1 MKPDSILARVLFA
14 AFVLSAIS
22 VMADEN
28 PFADII
34 RKTEPLA
41 PAEEKK
47 QFHLPPGFEIQL
59 VAAEPEIAKPM
70 NMAFDSNGRLWITQ
84 SREYPFPAPTGKGR
98 DAIQV
103 LENFNA
109 NGRAEK
115 ISTFVTGLNIPIGL
129 YPYRNGVIAFSIP
142 NISYY
147 EDTNGDG
154 RADKTNF
161 LFGPVGFDRDTHCM
175 TSAFR
180 RGYDGWLYAC
190 HGFNNNTT
198 LTGKDGSSITMNSGN
213 TYRMRLDG
221 SRVEQFTHG
230 QVNPFGLAF
239 DPLGNLYSAD
249 CHSSPI
255 YQLIRNAYYP
265 SFGKPHDGLGFA
277 PTMMDHSHGSTAIGG
292 IVYYADTQ
300 FPEAFRKNLFVGNVM
315 TCRINRDSIMEHGAT
330 WRAKEEPDFLSS
342 DDPWFRPVDLQL
354 GPDGAIY
361 VADFYNR
368 IIGHYE
374 VPLDNPGRDR
384 ERGRIW
390 RIVYRGT
397 NAVKKFV
404 AQNPKLRDDKASTVD
419 LIKEL
424 GHANITR
431 RMLATSELT
440 DRVGASAIKP
450 LEKTVLKSTNA
461 FQKLQALWALQRLG
475 SKNEKVLNHAANDVA
490 VEVRVHAMRI
500 MGEAAEWN
508 PTRQKLALAALH
520 DSDPLVRRAACEAL
534 GLHPDFT
541 HIQPILDARSQIEAE
556 DTHSMHVSRMA
567 LRNQF
572 IAAETFQRVQDL
584 DPSEKDSRAIAEV
597 ALGVTNAG
605 AADFLL
611 AYIQKFQSEDREK
624 LNLFLRHIA
633 RYAQSDSEKLA
644 AFTENKFAD
653 DLDFQF
659 VLFKS
664 IQEGAAQ
671 RGRELSKA
679 TRDWGARLADKLLA
693 SVDKNS
699 LEWRNMPIPGND
711 TTNPWFVQR
720 RMAADKKGGQFICSL
735 PPDGEKLTGVLRS
748 KSFTIPKSLRFY
760 LAGHDGFPDQP
771 MRNKNFVRLRDE
783 ATQKILA
790 SAVPPRNDIA
800 QIVTW
805 DLSAVAGQ
813 KGFLELVDGNTGTA
827 FAWLAFG
834 RLVPSVVSVT
844 NMSNQVEQRQQAAAE
859 LAAAFHLGKLEPQL
873 AQILRDETADVAT
886 RSAAAHGLAVLNP
899 TAHVA
904 EFGNVLQEGTAPGK
918 LRDQLAQVL
927 SDINSADARKILIE
941 ALPNSPST
949 LQSKISLS
957 LASSADGAEALLSL
971 AEQGKV
977 SARLLQ
983 ESAVR
988 DRLGAL
994 KTADIKPRLE
1004 KLVAGL
1010 TPPSVEKQKLI
1021 DERRVKFSQAENNAA
1036 LGQQIF
1042 TKNCAVC
1049 HQLDKQ
1055 GALVGPQLDGVGSRG
1070 GDRLIE
1076 DILDPNRNVDRAF
1089 RTSIV
1094 VLKDGDVQ
1102 SGLFRRQEGETVV
1115 LADATGKE
1123 ISIPQ
1128 QQIKERHESESS
1140 LMPDNFSDLIALDD
1154 FNNLIAFLISKGSKT
1169 PK

>member
-1 MKPDSILARVLFA
+1 MKPDSIFLRTLLAAILFSTFA
-14 AFVLSAIS
+14 AA
-22 VMADEN
+22 ADEN
-28 PFADII
+28 PFAEII
-34 RKTEPLA
+34 RKTEPLS
-41 PAEEKK
+41 PAEEQKA
-47 QFHLPPGFEIQL
+47 FHLPPGFEIQL
-59 VAAEPEIAKPM
+59 VASEPDIAKPM
-70 NMAFDSNGRLWITQ
+70 NMAFDNKGRVWVTQ
-84 SREYPFPAPTGKGR
+84 SREYPLPAPSGEGH
-98 DAIQV
+98 DAIRI
-103 LENFNA
+103 LENFNGK
-109 NGRAEK
+109 GRAEK
-115 ISTFVTGLNIPIGL
+115 FTTFIDGLNIPIGL
-129 YPYRNGVIAFSIP
+129 YPYRQGVIAFSIP

-161 LFGPVGFDRDTHCM
+161 LFGPVGFDRDTHGM

-198 LTGKDGSSITMNSGN
+198 LKGKDGSSINMNSGN

-255 YQLIRNAYYP
+255 YQLIRGAHYP

-277 PTMMDHSHGSTAIGG
+277 PVMMDHSHGSTAIGG
-292 IVYYADTQ
+292 IVFYSDTQ
-300 FPEAFRKNLFVGNVM
+300 FPTEFRKNFFIGNVM
-315 TCRINRDSIMEHGAT
+315 TCRINRDSIIEHGAT
-330 WRAKEEPDFLSS
+330 WRAKEEPDFLSC

-374 VPLDNPGRDR
+374 APLDHPGRDR

-397 NAVKKFV
+397 NSTQNFV
-404 AQNPKLRDDKASTVD
+404 AQNPRLRDDKASSAD

-424 GHANITR
+424 SNANITR

-440 DRVGASAIKP
+440 DRIGASAIKP
-450 LEKTVLKSTNA
+450 LEKTFFKSTNS
-461 FQKLQALWALQRLG
+461 FQKLHVMWALQRLG
-475 SKNEKVLNHAANDVA
+475 SKNEKVLDCAAKDSA

-500 MGEAAEWN
+500 LGEAAEWN
-508 PTRQKLALAALH
+508 PARQKLALAGLR
-520 DSDPLVRRAACEAL
+520 DPDPLVRRAACEAL
-534 GLHPDFT
+534 GLHPDFAN
-541 HIQPILDARSQIEAE
+541 IQPILTARLQIETE
-556 DTHSMHVSRMA
+556 DTHSLHVSRIA
-567 LRNQF
+567 LRNQLV
-572 IAAETFQRVQDL
+572 AEGIFQRVQESRL
-584 DPSEKDSRAIAEV
+584 GLEDSRAIADA
-597 ALGVTNAG
+597 ALGVTNSG

-611 AYIQKFQSEDREK
+611 AYVQKFEGEDREK
-624 LNLFLRHIA
+624 LNLYMRHIA
-633 RYAQSDSEKLA
+633 RYAATGSEQRA

-659 VLFKS
+659 VLFKA

-671 RGRELSKA
+671 RGRELSPA
-679 TRDWGARLADKLLA
+679 TRDWGARLAEKLLA

-699 LEWRNMPIPGND
+699 LEWRNFPIEGND
-711 TTNPWFVQR
+711 TTNPWFLQR
-720 RMAADKKGGQFICSL
+720 REAADKKRAQFICSL
-735 PPDGEKLTGVLRS
+735 PPDGEKLTGILRS
-748 KSFTIPKSLRFY
+748 KPFTIPASLRFY

-783 ATQKILA
+783 KTQKILA

-805 DLSAVAGQ
+805 DLAAFAGQ

-834 RLVPSVVSVT
+834 RLIPPVVSLT
-844 NMSNQVEQRQQAAAE
+844 NMSNLVEQRQQAAAE
-859 LAAAFHLGKLEPQL
+859 LAASLRLGKLEPPL
-873 AQILRDETADVAT
+873 AQILRDDTADVAT
-886 RSAAAHGLAVLNP
+886 RSAAAQALTVINP
-899 TAHVA
+899 TAHLV
-904 EFGNVLQEGTAPGK
+904 EFGNLLQEGTAPLK
-918 LRDQLAQVL
+918 FREKLAQVL
-927 SDINSADARKILIE
+927 SDINSSDSRKVLLA
-941 ALPNSPST
+941 ALPNSPGT
-949 LQSKISLS
+949 LQSKISLA
-957 LASSADGAEALLSL
+957 LASSAEGAEALIQFI
-971 AEQGKV
+971 EQGKV

-983 ESAVR
+983 ENAVR
-988 DRLGAL
+988 DRLSAL
-994 KTADIKPRLE
+994 KAPDIKPRLQ
-1004 KLVAGL
+1004 KLITDL
-1010 TPPSVEKQKLI
+1010 PPLNLERQKLI
-1021 DERRVKFSQAENNAA
+1021 DERRVKFSQAENSVE
-1036 LGQQIF
+1036 LGQKIF
-1042 TKNCAVC
+1042 TQNCAVC

-1055 GALVGPQLDGVGSRG
+1055 GAVVGPQLDGVGNRG

-1076 DILDPNRNVDRAF
+1076 DILDPNRNVDPAF
-1089 RTSIV
+1089 RITLV
-1094 VLKDGDVQ
+1094 VLKNGDVQ
-1102 SGLFRRQEGETVV
+1102 SGLFRRQEGDTVV

-1128 QQIKERHESESS
+1128 QKIKERRESESS
-1140 LMPDNFSDLIALDD
+1140 LMPDNFSEVIAPAD
-1154 FNNLIAFLISKGSKT
+1154 FNNLIAFLLSKGSKT
-1169 PK
+1169 QK

>member
-1 MKPDSILARVLFA
+1 MKPDSIFFRTLFA
-14 AFVLSAIS
+14 AISLSALAGR
-22 VMADEN
+22 ADDN
-28 PFADII
+28 SFADII

-41 PAEEKK
+41 PAQEQKV
-47 QFHLPPGFEIQL
+47 FHLPPGFEIQL
-59 VAAEPEIAKPM
+59 VASEPEIAKPM
-70 NMAFDSNGRLWITQ
+70 NMAFDSKGRLWITQ
-84 SREYPFPAPTGKGR
+84 SREYPFPAQAGKGR
-98 DAIQV
+98 DAVQV

-115 ISTFVTGLNIPIGL
+115 ISTFVGGLNIPIGL

-147 EDTNGDG
+147 EDTNGDD

-161 LFGPVGFDRDTHCM
+161 LFGPVGFDRDTHGM

-213 TYRMRLDG
+213 IYRMRLDG

-239 DPLGNLYSAD
+239 DPFGNLYSAD

-255 YQLIRNAYYP
+255 YQLLRGAYYP
-265 SFGKPHDGLGFA
+265 SFGKPHDGIGFG

-292 IVYYADTQ
+292 IVFYADTQ
-300 FPEAFRKNLFVGNVM
+300 FPEAFRNNFFVGNVM
-315 TCRINRDSIMEHGAT
+315 TCRINRDSILARGTT
-330 WRAKEEPDFLSS
+330 WRAKEEPDFLSC

-397 NAVKKFV
+397 NSTEKFV
-404 AQNPKLRDDKASTVD
+404 AQNPKLRDDKASTSD

-431 RMLATSELT
+431 RMLAVNELT
-440 DRVGASAIKP
+440 DRVGVSAIKP

-461 FQKLQALWALQRLG
+461 FQKLHALWALQRLG
-475 SKNEKVLNHAANDVA
+475 SKNEKVLEHAAKDPA
-490 VEVRVHAMRI
+490 DEVRVHAMRL

-508 PTRQKLALAALH
+508 PTRQKLALAGLH
-520 DSDPLVRRAACEAL
+520 DSNPLVRRAACEAL
-534 GLHPDFT
+534 GLHPDFA
-541 HIQPILDARSQIEAE
+541 HIQPILAARLQIEPE
-556 DTHSMHVSRMA
+556 DTHSIHVSRMA
-567 LRNQF
+567 LRNQLVS
-572 IAAETFQRVQDL
+572 AETFRRMQDL
-584 DPSEKDSRAIAEV
+584 HLGETDSRAMADV
-597 ALGVTNAG
+597 ALGVTNSG

-611 AYIQKFQSEDREK
+611 GYIQKFENEDREK
-624 LNLFLRHIA
+624 LSLYLRHIA
-633 RYAQSDSEKLA
+633 RYAQAGSEKLA
-644 AFTENKFAD
+644 SFTETKFAD

-659 VLFKS
+659 LLFKS

-671 RGRELSKA
+671 RGRELSQPI
-679 TRDWGARLADKLLA
+679 REWGARLASGLLG
-693 SVDKNS
+693 SVDKAS
-699 LEWRNMPIPGND
+699 LEWRNVPIPGND
-711 TTNPWFVQR
+711 TTSPWFLQR
-720 RMAADKKGGQFICSL
+720 REAADKKKAQFICSL
-735 PPDGEKLTGVLRS
+735 PPDGERLTGILRS
-748 KSFTIPKSLRFY
+748 KTFTIPKSLRFY

-771 MRNKNFVRLRDE
+771 MRNKNFVRLRDQV
-783 ATQKILA
+783 TQKILA

-813 KGFLELVDGNTGTA
+813 TGFLELVDGNTGNA
-827 FAWLAFG
+827 YAWIAFG
-834 RLVPSVVSVT
+834 RLLPAVVSVT
-844 NMSNQVEQRQQAAAE
+844 NMSSQVEQRQQAAAE
-859 LAAAFHLGKLEPQL
+859 LAGSLHLVKLEPEL
-873 AQILRDETADVAT
+873 ASILRDETAEVAT
-886 RSAAAHGLAVLNP
+886 RSAAAQALVALNP
-899 TAHVA
+899 AAHLD
-904 EFGNVLQEGTAPGK
+904 GLGTVLQDGTAPEK
-918 LRDQLAQVL
+918 LREKVAQVL
-927 SDINSADARKILIE
+927 ADINFPDARKILLA

-949 LQSKISLS
+949 LQSKISLA
-957 LASSADGAEALLSL
+957 LASSAEGAEALLSL

-994 KTADIKPRLE
+994 KTAEIKPRLE
-1004 KLVAGL
+1004 KVLATL
-1010 TPPSVEKQKLI
+1010 SPLSVEKQKLI
-1021 DERRVKFSQAENNAA
+1021 DERRVQFAKSENDVEI
-1036 LGQQIF
+1036 GQKIF

-1070 GDRLIE
+1070 GSRLIE

-1089 RTSIV
+1089 RTTLV

-1115 LADATGKE
+1115 LADAAGKE

-1128 QQIKERHESESS
+1128 QRIKERRESESS
-1140 LMPDNFSDLIALDD
+1140 LMPDNFGDVLAVED
-1154 FNNLIAFLISKGSKT
+1154 FNNLIAFLLLKGSKA